1 MTALPVVHR
10 TELLALLE
18 GGPKSTGELAI
29 ALGCS
34 NQRIIRV
41 LRQMHRAGEV
51 VQTGAAK
58 RWTLPDHQQPA
69 PSRRR

>member
-1 MTALPVVHR
+1 MTALRAVHR
-10 TELLALLE
+10 TDLLALLE

-34 NQRIIRV
+34 NQRVVHV

-58 RWTLPDHQQPA
+58 RWTLPEQSPPS
-69 PSRRR
+69 PSRRG